1 MRAHRLAG
9 LLAGAAVFLCAPAT
23 AGDYSEPKIID
34 GIEIHLGIVPAS
46 TALKDPVVNKHGN
59 RTHGSHHLLVALTD
73 PANGLRVGAVEV
85 RARVAELGLNGEER
99 QLDPLTMSPSKVS
112 FGNFFFMQGLGP
124 FQIILKIRRSAE
136 APPIEARFAYP

>member
-1 MRAHRLAG
+1 MRIHCFVPALFLAASAH
-9 LLAGAAVFLCAPAT
+9 
-23 AGDYSEPKIID
+23 AGDYSEPKVID

-46 TALKDPVVNKHGN
+46 TALRDPAVSKHGN
-59 RTHGSHHLLVALTD
+59 KTHGSHHLLVALTD
-73 PANGLRVGAVEV
+73 PASGLRVGAVEV

-112 FGNFFFMQGLGP
+112 FGNFFFMNGRGP
-124 FQIILKIRRSAE
+124 FQITLSIRRSAE

>member
-1 MRAHRLAG
+1 MRIHRFAS
-9 LLAGAAVFLCAPAT
+9 LLAGTALFLAGSAE
-23 AGDYSEPKIID
+23 AGDYSEPKVVD

-46 TALKDPVVNKHGN
+46 IALKDPVVNRHGN
-59 RTHGSHHLLVALTD
+59 KTHGSHHLLVALTD

-112 FGNFFFMQGLGP
+112 FGNFFFMNGLGP

-136 APPIEARFAYP
+136 AQPIEARFAYP